1 MGIIY
6 KIENMDTGKVYI
18 GQTVTNLRNRMAGHL
33 DKVAKGNFKP
43 GTIHSDIAEFGID
56 NFMIS
61 IIEYCNN
68 DELSDRERY
77 WISEYDSYKNGYNE
91 TSGGGSYASLSYK
104 ADEIVELAKQGKSM
118 TQIASI
124 IGCTLTAVRT
134 TLEANGVEYTKDV
147 GRGPL
152 KVVMYD
158 KSWKP
163 LRLWNS
169 ISESYREV
177 NKGQSSESSH
187 QHNVRIACGTGKEVY
202 GYKWALLEDLIIYKN
217 GRMLICRSPLDR
229 ENIENDMPFE
239 IKDNIAITEIA
250 PKQLQTKLYC
260 RFCGVE
266 LFNGETICKDCRKK
280 HPRCFENKQAK
291 VKLPKERVQ
300 IVLQARNRVN
310 EYKQRPT
317 PKADLLP
324 SKEVLEELIKTNTYK
339 SIADK
344 YGVSESTL
352 RDKLKEYGL
361 YEVRANFN
369 YNKKQIVKDLI
380 LGNSI
385 KHTAKLHNVSEWVV
399 HNCVKEYNIP
409 SWLYSN
415 ETPVACKNE
424 PNGQRLMIF
433 ESLVK
438 AMEFFYADGGTK
450 SSRNSLRWKIGN
462 AAKNGT
468 KVKGY
473 YWELVDIEPIRRK
486 LIEEL
491 DKMED

>member
-18 GQTVTNLRNRMAGHL
+18 GQTVTNLRNRINAHL
-33 DKVAKGNFKP
+33 YKAYSGDYRDGTVHADIDKL
-43 GTIHSDIAEFGID
+43 GIN

-68 DELSDRERY
+68 DKLSDRERY
-77 WISEYDSYKNGYNE
+77 WISVYDSYKNGYNE
-91 TSGGGSYASLSYK
+91 TSGGGYYASLSYK
-104 ADEIVELAKQGKSM
+104 TDEIVGLAKQGKSL
-118 TQIASI
+118 THIASI
-124 IGCTLTAVRT
+124 IGCTLTTVRRILDT
-134 TLEANGVEYTKDV
+134 EGIKYNKESGGL
-147 GRGPL
+147 PL

-163 LRLWNS
+163 IKLWNS
-169 ISESYREV
+169 ISESYREI

-202 GYKWALLEDLIIYKN
+202 GYKWALLEDLILYKD

-280 HPRCFENKQAK
+280 HPRCFEELDIK
-291 VKLPKERVQ
+291 RR
-300 IVLQARNRVN
+300 IN
-310 EYKQRPT
+310 EYKTKT

-324 SKEVLEELIKTNTYK
+324 SKEVMAELIKTNTYK
-339 SIADK
+339 SIANK

-352 RDKLKEYGL
+352 RDKLKEYGI

-369 YNKKQIVKDLI
+369 YNKKQIIKDLI
-380 LGNSI
+380 LGNSMET
-385 KHTAKLHNVSEWVV
+385 TAKKNNVSEWVV
-399 HNCVKEYNIP
+399 SNCAKEYNVP

-415 ETPVACKNE
+415 ETPVACKNDPLGE
-424 PNGQRLMIF
+424 PLMIF
-433 ESLVK
+433 ESLGK
-438 AMEFFYADGGTK
+438 AMEFFYADGGTQA
-450 SSRNSLRWKIGN
+450 SRNSLRWKIGN

-473 YWELVDIEPIRRK
+473 YWELINIEPIRMK
-486 LIEEL
+486 LLNEL
-491 DKMED
+491 DKLED